1 MVPERD
7 RAPVAID
14 GRVPNVENS
23 QECAP
28 ACADIRSP
36 EEKNIADKI
45 LSTCLAREPA
55 SADQRCMRASDRCS
69 LRGHRSIPRR
79 YFPVPAHHRCVT
91 HARRARTERTTVLT
105 YPEATLLIK
114 WLENKMNY
122 CLLWNSSKLS
132 SGRKTRKHQEN
143 QSRRSN
149 MLSHPRKLL
158 SSSMDGAGKIFYHP
172 ARLTQ
177 QHIKPARTVGA
188 VRDADGASGFAA
200 CRRSDCDRNADC
212 RQNVLRA
219 RQHRCSAGRATGCDA

>member
-14 GRVPNVENS
+14 GRVPNVENR

-45 LSTCLAREPA
+45 PSTCLAREPA
-55 SADQRCMRASDRCS
+55 SAVKVAC
-69 LRGHRSIPRR
+69 
-79 YFPVPAHHRCVT
+79 
-91 HARRARTERTTVLT
+91 ARRPMLPERPSINPAPVLSGSCAS
-105 YPEATLLIK
+105 PMRDACCAPGGKHHCHDVSGSNAPNK
-114 WLENKMNY
+114 WLENKMNS

-132 SGRKTRKHQEN
+132 SGRETETPRNK
-143 QSRRSN
+143 SRRSN

-172 ARLTQ
+172 ARLTH

-188 VRDADGASGFAA
+188 VRDADGASGLAA

-212 RQNVLRA
+212 RQDVLRT

>member
-28 ACADIRSP
+28 ACADIRSS
-36 EEKNIADKI
+36 EDKEHSGQDPVDMSRPRTRI
-45 LSTCLAREPA
+45 GN
-55 SADQRCMRASDRCS
+55 QRCMRASDRCS

-79 YFPVPAHHRCVT
+79 CFPVPAHHRCVT
-91 HARRARTERTTVLT
+91 QPRRPTERTTVVT
-105 YPEATLLIK
+105 YPEATFLIK

-132 SGRKTRKHQEN
+132 SGPRTETPKN
-143 QSRRSN
+143 QSRRSI

-158 SSSMDGAGKIFYHP
+158 SSSMDGAGKISYHP
-172 ARLTQ
+172 GKIDPATYQ
-177 QHIKPARTVGA
+177 ART
-188 VRDADGASGFAA
+188 
-200 CRRSDCDRNADC
+200 DC
-212 RQNVLRA
+212 RGSQRCGRGFWVRCLSTFRLRPQ
-219 RQHRCSAGRATGCDA
+219 R

>member
-36 EEKNIADKI
+36 EKKNIADRSRRHVSPANPHRQ
-45 LSTCLAREPA
+45 STL
-55 SADQRCMRASDRCS
+55 QRASDRCS

-79 YFPVPAHHRCVT
+79 CFPAPAHHRCVT
-91 HARRARTERTTVLT
+91 HAARPDGTHHCHDVSGSNA
-105 YPEATLLIK
+105 PNK
-114 WLENKMNY
+114 WLENKMNS

-132 SGRKTRKHQEN
+132 SGRETETPRNK
-143 QSRRSN
+143 SRRSN

-212 RQNVLRA
+212 RQDVLRT

>member
-1 MVPERD
+1 MPSRVCRHSLTRGKEHSGQD
-7 RAPVAID
+7 PVDMA
-14 GRVPNVENS
+14 RVRTRIGN
-23 QECAP
+23 
-28 ACADIRSP
+28 
-36 EEKNIADKI
+36 
-45 LSTCLAREPA
+45 
-55 SADQRCMRASDRCS
+55 QRCMRASDRCS

-79 YFPVPAHHRCVT
+79 CFPVPAHHRCVRM
-91 HARRARTERTTVLT
+91 HCARTERATVMT

-132 SGRKTRKHQEN
+132 SGLEAETPKN
-143 QSRRSN
+143 QSLRSN

-172 ARLTQ
+172 ARSTQ
-177 QHIKPARTVGA
+177 QHIKPALTVGA
-188 VRDADGASGFAA
+188 VRDADRASGFAA

>member
-14 GRVPNVENS
+14 GRVPNVENR

-36 EEKNIADKI
+36 EKKNIADGSRRHVSPANPHRQ
-45 LSTCLAREPA
+45 STL
-55 SADQRCMRASDRCS
+55 QRASDRCS

-79 YFPVPAHHRCVT
+79 CFPAPAHHRCVT
-91 HARRARTERTTVLT
+91 HAARPEGSTTVMT
-105 YPEATLLIK
+105 DHAPEATLLIK

-122 CLLWNSSKLS
+122 SLLWNSSKLS
-132 SGRKTRKHQEN
+132 SGRETETPRNK
-143 QSRRSN
+143 SRRSN

-172 ARLTQ
+172 ARSTQ

-188 VRDADGASGFAA
+188 VRDADGASGLAA

-212 RQNVLRA
+212 RQDVLRT

>member
-1 MVPERD
+1 MRS
-7 RAPVAID
+7 
-14 GRVPNVENS
+14 RVCRHS
-23 QECAP
+23 
-28 ACADIRSP
+28 
-36 EEKNIADKI
+36 
-45 LSTCLAREPA
+45 LARGKKHSGQDPVDMSRANPHRHQTLHPRERPMLRERPSINPSPVLSGSCA
-55 SADQRCMRASDRCS
+55 SS
-69 LRGHRSIPRR
+69 LRD
-79 YFPVPAHHRCVT
+79 AC
-91 HARRARTERTTVLT
+91 RRARTERTTVMT
-105 YPEATLLIK
+105 YPEATILIK

-132 SGRKTRKHQEN
+132 SGRKAETPKT

-200 CRRSDCDRNADC
+200 CRRFDCDRNADR
-212 RQNVLRA
+212 RQNVMRA

>member
-45 LSTCLAREPA
+45 PSTCLAREPA
-55 SADQRCMRASDRCS
+55 SAVNVAC
-69 LRGHRSIPRR
+69 
-79 YFPVPAHHRCVT
+79 
-91 HARRARTERTTVLT
+91 ARRPMLPERPSINPSPVLSGSCASPLRDVCRRSLTERTTVMT

-114 WLENKMNY
+114 WLENKMNS

-132 SGRKTRKHQEN
+132 SGRETETPRNK
-143 QSRRSN
+143 SRRSN

-188 VRDADGASGFAA
+188 VRDADGASGLAA

-212 RQNVLRA
+212 RQDVLRT

>member
-1 MVPERD
+1 MRS
-7 RAPVAID
+7 
-14 GRVPNVENS
+14 RVCRHS
-23 QECAP
+23 
-28 ACADIRSP
+28 
-36 EEKNIADKI
+36 
-45 LSTCLAREPA
+45 LARGKEYSGQDPVDM
-55 SADQRCMRASDRCS
+55 SRSRTRVGNQCCMRASDRCS

-79 YFPVPAHHRCVT
+79 CFPVPAHHRCV
-91 HARRARTERTTVLT
+91 ACGRAGTQRTTVMT

-122 CLLWNSSKLS
+122 SLLWNSSKLS
-132 SGRKTRKHQEN
+132 SGRKTETPKN
-143 QSRRSN
+143 QSRHSN

-172 ARLTQ
+172 ARSTQ

-188 VRDADGASGFAA
+188 VRDADGGSGFAA

>member
-1 MVPERD
+1 MRSCVCRHSLVRGKEHSGQDPVDMARVRTRIGSTLHAHERSMLPER
-7 RAPVAID
+7 P
-14 GRVPNVENS
+14 
-23 QECAP
+23 
-28 ACADIRSP
+28 
-36 EEKNIADKI
+36 
-45 LSTCLAREPA
+45 
-55 SADQRCMRASDRCS
+55 SDR
-69 LRGHRSIPRR
+69 
-79 YFPVPAHHRCVT
+79 
-91 HARRARTERTTVLT
+91 RTTVMT

-132 SGRKTRKHQEN
+132 SGCKTETPKN

-158 SSSMDGAGKIFYHP
+158 WSSMDGAGKISYHP
-172 ARLTQ
+172 ARSTQ

>member
-1 MVPERD
+1 MRSRVCRHSLTRGKEHSGQDPVDMARVRTRIGSTLHAPER
-7 RAPVAID
+7 
-14 GRVPNVENS
+14 S
-23 QECAP
+23 ML
-28 ACADIRSP
+28 P
-36 EEKNIADKI
+36 E
-45 LSTCLAREPA
+45 RP
-55 SADQRCMRASDRCS
+55 SDR
-69 LRGHRSIPRR
+69 
-79 YFPVPAHHRCVT
+79 
-91 HARRARTERTTVLT
+91 RTTVMT
-105 YPEATLLIK
+105 YREATLLIK

-132 SGRKTRKHQEN
+132 SGRQTETSRN

-172 ARLTQ
+172 ARSTQ

-219 RQHRCSAGRATGCDA
+219 RQHRCSAGRATGCNA

>member
-1 MVPERD
+1 MRS
-7 RAPVAID
+7 
-14 GRVPNVENS
+14 RVCRHS
-23 QECAP
+23 
-28 ACADIRSP
+28 
-36 EEKNIADKI
+36 
-45 LSTCLAREPA
+45 LARGKEHSGQDPVDMSRA
-55 SADQRCMRASDRCS
+55 RTRIGSQRCMRTSDRCS

-79 YFPVPAHHRCVT
+79 CFPAPAHHRCVT
-91 HARRARTERTTVLT
+91 HAARPDGTHHCHDVSGSNA
-105 YPEATLLIK
+105 PNK
-114 WLENKMNY
+114 WLENKMNS

-132 SGRKTRKHQEN
+132 SGRETETPRNK
-143 QSRRSN
+143 SRRSN

-188 VRDADGASGFAA
+188 VRDADGTSGFAA

-212 RQNVLRA
+212 RQDVLRT